1 MINLLL
7 KKFNPDMFLFTFF
20 VADLKKKKSGMLLSL
35 FQLLN
40 SIVIFILTV
49 DIRCF
54 SWQIFHIA
62 PSALPAQVSPYNEGI
77 VQSYFCQWLKAVDPT
92 DSPTPLILHAI

>member
-54 SWQIFHIA
+54 S
-62 PSALPAQVSPYNEGI
+62 
-77 VQSYFCQWLKAVDPT
+77 
-92 DSPTPLILHAI
+92 